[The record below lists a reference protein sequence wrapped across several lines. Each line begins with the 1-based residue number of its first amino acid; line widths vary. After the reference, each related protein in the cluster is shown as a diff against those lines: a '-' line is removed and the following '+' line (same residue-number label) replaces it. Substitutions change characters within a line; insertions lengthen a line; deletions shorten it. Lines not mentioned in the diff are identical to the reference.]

1 MSISFRAKIFTASLV
16 VAAAALALA
25 TIFIAWEVRQEEH
38 GLIERRLRD
47 QALLIA
53 ELLSRNT
60 VDADWDVEADR
71 LAQRIGAR
79 VTLIA
84 ADGRVVGDSDVDGTA
99 LATLD
104 NHLNRPE
111 VQQAGA
117 DHVVVVERYSTT
129 VQGDLLYAAVRAAHP
144 VVAYVRVALPLTAVA
159 EQVRRV
165 GFDALL
171 AFALVA
177 PVAVLLAWV
186 SSTLLS
192 RRVDAIAAAAREYGK
207 GNLVRPTSQ
216 YGNDELGVVARA
228 LDASVVQ
235 LGSRLEELSRDRARM
250 EAILSGMVEGVLVLD
265 RQGRVQLVN
274 RAAQE
279 MLHVEGSAT
288 GRPYLEVIRH
298 PDISAQLT
306 AALRGGAVEPHELAL
321 GRDFSRFFIARAAP
335 VGGAG
340 GGAVLVL
347 HDITDLR
354 RADQV
359 RRDFVANVSH
369 ELRTPL
375 TAIRG
380 YIEAL
385 VDELPDP
392 AQTRHFLEIVA
403 RHSGRMERLVTDL
416 LRLARLDAK
425 QEVLDV
431 APCEVQQIVGAVVA
445 DLSQAIEAKGQRITV
460 AVAPDAGMIDAD
472 PAKLHDILRNL
483 VENAVNYS
491 PEGAHVRVDAARRDG
506 LIDIVVSDSGP
517 GIPPT
522 DLTRVFERFYRV
534 NKARSRPGGTG
545 LGLAIV
551 RHLVELHGGT
561 VTAENRPEGGA
572 RFTVTLP
579 VQKSHRSPD
588 LLHDAAQTVEASRSG
603 GRPS

>member
-1 MSISFRAKIFTASLV
+1 LIIPLRSR
-16 VAAAALALA
+16 
-25 TIFIAWEVRQEEH
+25 IFIAATAAVVTAFLVLLLLGDVG
-38 GLIERRLRD
+38 GLG
-47 QALLIA
+47 IA
-53 ELLSRNT
+53 A
-60 VDADWDVEADR
+60 V
-71 LAQRIGAR
+71 IGA
-79 VTLIA
+79 LGAGIA
-84 ADGRVVGDSDVDGTA
+84 T
-99 LATLD
+99 
-104 NHLNRPE
+104 
-111 VQQAGA
+111 
-117 DHVVVVERYSTT
+117 
-129 VQGDLLYAAVRAAHP
+129 
-144 VVAYVRVALPLTAVA
+144 
-159 EQVRRV
+159 
-165 GFDALL
+165 ALL
-171 AFALVA
+171 AA
-177 PVAVLLAWV
+177 
-186 SSTLLS
+186 S
-192 RRVDAIAAAAREYGK
+192 AIAYHLDRRIRNVVATASRYSPTTGARSSSDYG
-207 GNLVRPTSQ
+207 S
-216 YGNDELGVVARA
+216 DEIAVVARA
-228 LDASVVQ
+228 FDVPIQELAR
-235 LGSRLEELSRDRARM
+235 RLEELTRDRARM

-265 RQGRVQLVN
+265 RHGRMQLVN
-274 RAAQE
+274 RAAQA
-279 MLHVEGSAT
+279 MLHVDASAV
-288 GRPYLEVIRH
+288 GRLYLEVIRH

-306 AALRGGAVEPHELAL
+306 AALRGDDVEPQELPL
-321 GRDFSRFFIARAAP
+321 GRDFTRVFFARAAP
-335 VGGAG
+335 VAGAS

-445 DLSQAIEAKGQRITV
+445 DLSQAVEAKGQRITV

-491 PEGAHVRVDAARRDG
+491 PEGAHVRIDAARRDG

-517 GIPPT
+517 GIPPA

-534 NKARSRPGGTG
+534 DKARSRPGGTG

-551 RHLVELHGGT
+551 RHLVELHSGT

-579 VQKSHRSPD
+579 VQKTHRSAD